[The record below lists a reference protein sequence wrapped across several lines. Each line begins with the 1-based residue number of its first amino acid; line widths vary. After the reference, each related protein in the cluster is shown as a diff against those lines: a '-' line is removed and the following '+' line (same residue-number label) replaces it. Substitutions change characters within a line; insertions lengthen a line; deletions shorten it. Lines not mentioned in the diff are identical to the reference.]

1 MSRSPSF
8 LIALLIVLGFT
19 QQALAAPNVPK
30 TSAVYLELDG
40 IPGEVDEGDFKGQIE
55 LQSFSLSGQGGE
67 KAGDAAKLNDFFV
80 LKPIDAASPKLLA
93 ALGGGQKIAKAT
105 VTVRGGKDSK
115 TYLKYAFTDL
125 TVSRINQVI
134 AAGGQEELNF
144 RYATVKVTYTSAD
157 GKTTVE
163 GDGKR

>member
-1 MSRSPSF
+1 MRRNVTLATALLVALCMSRP
-8 LIALLIVLGFT
+8 T
-19 QQALAAPNVPK
+19 TAAPNVPK

-40 IPGEVDEGDFKGQIE
+40 IPGEADEGDFKGQIE
-55 LQSFSLSGQGGE
+55 LQSFSLSGQAEQPGE
-67 KAGDAAKLNDFFV
+67 AAKLHDFFV

-93 ALGGGQKIAKAT
+93 ALASGQKIAKAT
-105 VTVRGGKDSK
+105 VTVRGGKDAK

-134 AAGGQEELNF
+134 ASGGQEELNF